1 MEVKERVINLI
12 ADKLGYNKMEINE
25 NQNLVSDL
33 GCDSLDMVEIVMAIE
48 AEFNIAIEDKE
59 VANILTVGDA
69 IKKVEEIHSAR

>member
-59 VANILTVGDA
+59 VANIITVGDA